1 MRAVLDTN
9 VLVSAILSRG
19 SPPDTVLR
27 AWRQGA
33 FQFVTSPTL
42 LSELYAVLRRPRIRD
57 RLGWTEEEIVGFV
70 TTLAETA
77 VVVEPEEELSVV
89 RDEADNRV
97 IEAAVAGE
105 VDYVV
110 TGDTDLLRLGSF
122 EGVQIVTPAR
132 FAAILA
138 TARP

>member
-1 MRAVLDTN
+1 
-9 VLVSAILSRG
+9 
-19 SPPDTVLR
+19 
-27 AWRQGA
+27 
-33 FQFVTSPTL
+33 
-42 LSELYAVLRRPRIRD
+42 LRRPRIRD

>member
-1 MRAVLDTN
+1 VRAVLDTN